1 MINKRNL
8 FKRIISILTVVT
20 IIVPTFTQL
29 AISAEE
35 TDKYPYN
42 IFGRNGIEINAG
54 NLCINGDVHTNKEA
68 NITAY
73 GKNINGKITTGNDI
87 EKRVKHVYADTKIR
101 EKYFTENCE
110 LYEDGYVKSE
120 MNIHINSPIFSY
132 RNIELDGNVALNS
145 NIGTLMNI
153 NVTGEVKNANTSV
166 VYSKYG
172 NITIEND
179 STANINGLIYAPLG
193 TLTINSPNVSI
204 NGIIIADK
212 IIINGN
218 SINLNGNDNI
228 ARFIGTESEVY
239 DFSDLEYLP
248 EDWLGDTDKDDL
260 FDIYEK
266 VIDTDPFNPD
276 TDGDKLPDGY
286 EVLTLNTDPLEVDTD
301 ENGVSDAD
309 EDFDNDNLNNLGEYE
324 NKTGP
329 FNPDTDDDGLLD
341 GDEIKKYKTD
351 PLNPDTDNDGLL
363 DGEEGYNG
371 TIYKKNGVY
380 FDPLNPDTNG
390 NGILDGDEVFRQY
403 KKQEVSTYDEAITE
417 INVSMSTNGSLER
430 NLKIESMYGIDA
442 MSSDVFA
449 MIGEPFNFETST
461 KFNEARITFK
471 IDQSKLGD
479 TEFDNLI
486 ILWYNEKEQIFEE
499 MPTTRNK
506 AQSTISTKTTHF
518 SQYIIVDSEKWYA
531 NWEASFTELRKMWN
545 NGTTSY
551 KEMNTIFVIDC
562 CSDMETIDSSNQRL
576 NICSNIVNGMMSE
589 DRAAVITYSEYGT
602 RGMTGLTDKNSVLSI
617 LSSYIRN
624 SGAKSNLTPAFA
636 DAVNIANSSSAE
648 MNRIIILTN
657 GNTQFTLDLGGYNL
671 SNVTVN
677 VVDMGGYTMSEALMN
692 VASVTGGSVYGIASA
707 SDLAYQVGDT
717 IYTPPQFIGEDSDG
731 DGIPDLVELYGLKP
745 NGQPINSDPYNKHSD
760 KDGLQDNEELNF
772 SREKMT
778 YDLDKEEYDG
788 SVFVWSDPTL
798 VNSDWDSYDDKKEK
812 ELGSNPL
819 VANFYIEN
827 EDYDYITNNV
837 YFTSS
842 DYLNT
847 YSNSLFE
854 SSMMW
859 LGNNVFSS
867 NGDKVEL
874 YKKAIIDYL
883 DVNLN
888 SKKTEY
894 ELQELYDLEKSIYQK
909 FNDYINSAY
918 QVIDISG
925 KPDASL
931 QKDKE
936 LLNEFKAS
944 IQRRYEILNET
955 YDHNAES
962 RQSFFKRMDEAA
974 NEYEWYVSQT
984 KTLDKRINLKNM
996 GIKSSKGIMKYAG
1009 FAFDVFDMSFD
1020 AAAVYNDYVIFK
1032 SNVRVMEDGIN
1043 ILEIISESDNVYIKK
1058 AALELLDMAKNQYNN
1073 ALYEWEQAAFELVD
1087 NASYAYALNK
1097 LSKLPKY
1104 GSYASFFVFATGILS
1119 NAGELCMNAEYT
1131 VANAT
1136 IADTLCNE
1144 ICEMANTGQHLKN
1157 GISISKNYRTAAK
1170 RFTDLIVLRKNAEQ
1184 QYVNLNESLPF
1195 YIKWSEKDCLQ
1206 HAKNNIN
1213 ILNEIL
1219 AKYSYTIN

>member
-239 DFSDLEYLP
+239 DLHDLICLP
-248 EDWLGDTDKDDL
+248 KEWLIDTDKDDL

-266 VIDTDPFNPD
+266 VIDSDLNNPD

-286 EVLTLNTDPLEVDTD
+286 EVITLDTDPTEIDTD
-301 ENGVSDAD
+301 ENGISDAD

-324 NKTGP
+324 NKTEP

-471 IDQSKLGD
+471 IDQSKLRD

-506 AQSTISTKTTHF
+506 TQSTISTKTTHF
-518 SQYIIVDSEKWYA
+518 S
-531 NWEASFTELRKMWN
+531 
-545 NGTTSY
+545 
-551 KEMNTIFVIDC
+551 
-562 CSDMETIDSSNQRL
+562 
-576 NICSNIVNGMMSE
+576 
-589 DRAAVITYSEYGT
+589 
-602 RGMTGLTDKNSVLSI
+602 
-617 LSSYIRN
+617 
-624 SGAKSNLTPAFA
+624 
-636 DAVNIANSSSAE
+636 
-648 MNRIIILTN
+648 
-657 GNTQFTLDLGGYNL
+657 
-671 SNVTVN
+671 
-677 VVDMGGYTMSEALMN
+677 
-692 VASVTGGSVYGIASA
+692 
-707 SDLAYQVGDT
+707 
-717 IYTPPQFIGEDSDG
+717 
-731 DGIPDLVELYGLKP
+731 
-745 NGQPINSDPYNKHSD
+745 
-760 KDGLQDNEELNF
+760 
-772 SREKMT
+772 
-778 YDLDKEEYDG
+778 
-788 SVFVWSDPTL
+788 
-798 VNSDWDSYDDKKEK
+798 
-812 ELGSNPL
+812 
-819 VANFYIEN
+819 
-827 EDYDYITNNV
+827 
-837 YFTSS
+837 
-842 DYLNT
+842 
-847 YSNSLFE
+847 
-854 SSMMW
+854 
-859 LGNNVFSS
+859 
-867 NGDKVEL
+867 
-874 YKKAIIDYL
+874 
-883 DVNLN
+883 
-888 SKKTEY
+888 
-894 ELQELYDLEKSIYQK
+894 
-909 FNDYINSAY
+909 
-918 QVIDISG
+918 
-925 KPDASL
+925 
-931 QKDKE
+931 
-936 LLNEFKAS
+936 
-944 IQRRYEILNET
+944 
-955 YDHNAES
+955 
-962 RQSFFKRMDEAA
+962 
-974 NEYEWYVSQT
+974 
-984 KTLDKRINLKNM
+984 
-996 GIKSSKGIMKYAG
+996 
-1009 FAFDVFDMSFD
+1009 
-1020 AAAVYNDYVIFK
+1020 
-1032 SNVRVMEDGIN
+1032 
-1043 ILEIISESDNVYIKK
+1043 
-1058 AALELLDMAKNQYNN
+1058 
-1073 ALYEWEQAAFELVD
+1073 
-1087 NASYAYALNK
+1087 
-1097 LSKLPKY
+1097 
-1104 GSYASFFVFATGILS
+1104 
-1119 NAGELCMNAEYT
+1119 
-1131 VANAT
+1131 
-1136 IADTLCNE
+1136 
-1144 ICEMANTGQHLKN
+1144 
-1157 GISISKNYRTAAK
+1157 
-1170 RFTDLIVLRKNAEQ
+1170 
-1184 QYVNLNESLPF
+1184 
-1195 YIKWSEKDCLQ
+1195 
-1206 HAKNNIN
+1206 
-1213 ILNEIL
+1213 
-1219 AKYSYTIN
+1219 

>member
-110 LYEDGYVKSE
+110 LYEDSYVKSE

-499 MPTTRNK
+499 MPTTRNRV
-506 AQSTISTKTTHF
+506 QSTISTKTTHF
-518 SQYIIVDSEKWYA
+518 SQYIVVDSAKWYA
-531 NWEASFTELRKMWN
+531 NWESSFTKLRKMWSS
-545 NGTTSY
+545 GTTTY
-551 KEMNTIFVIDC
+551 KSMNTVFIVDC
-562 CSDMETIDSSNQRL
+562 SSDMSKGDSRISICR
-576 NICSNIVNGMMSE
+576 NIMNNMMTN
-589 DRAAVITYSEYGT
+589 DKAAVITYASGINSA
-602 RGMTGLTDKNSVLSI
+602 TGFMSPQSALANLE
-617 LSSYIRN
+617 
-624 SGAKSNLTPAFA
+624 SNISNFG
-636 DAVNIANSSSAE
+636 VSSSLIRAFNKAMNLVYSSDAE
-648 MNRIIILTN
+648 LNRIIIVTTSN
-657 GNTQFTLDLGGYNL
+657 STFTFDLDEYNFSGVNVNVIDLGDYSMGL
-671 SNVTVN
+671 SLFNVTQ
-677 VVDMGGYTMSEALMN
+677 L
-692 VASVTGGSVYGIASA
+692 TGGGFYNAITADA
-707 SDLAYQVGDT
+707 LTYQRGEE

-731 DGIPDLVELYGLKP
+731 DTIPDIVEDYGLKP
-745 NGQPINSDPYNKHSD
+745 NGQPIGTNKLLKDTDGDGLDDNVELKFSVDNFKHDMDNDNLYYCRALYLATDPTKYDTDGDGFNDKEDIAPLTYEYVNGLDKLCDIAVEYMPNDFYNSQLLVLQTIRKDYYNGGFWSLTAGSIDEEFITYLKENYSKVYNEFIGRKHRIMLNDPITNELIDFPHFAASINAYYYTTLFEPLLPTNKNYINNFAGWLGDYLSMLYEDFSYEELQNSDTIDIIPSYIGSSNHFGYSD
-760 KDGLQDNEELNF
+760 VL
-772 SREKMT
+772 S
-778 YDLDKEEYDG
+778 DLD
-788 SVFVWSDPTL
+788 
-798 VNSDWDSYDDKKEK
+798 
-812 ELGSNPL
+812 
-819 VANFYIEN
+819 A
-827 EDYDYITNNV
+827 TN
-837 YFTSS
+837 
-842 DYLNT
+842 
-847 YSNSLFE
+847 
-854 SSMMW
+854 
-859 LGNNVFSS
+859 
-867 NGDKVEL
+867 
-874 YKKAIIDYL
+874 
-883 DVNLN
+883 
-888 SKKTEY
+888 
-894 ELQELYDLEKSIYQK
+894 IY
-909 FNDYINSAY
+909 YINSGFKMSVSDSLNFY
-918 QVIDISG
+918 YRNLKDNSHRYGNFVYNLINESGMKNRLFFYNKSINSYKNTFIMGISNYISHKEYKVFNGLLLLTDYTSISG
-925 KPDASL
+925 
-931 QKDKE
+931 E
-936 LLNEFKAS
+936 E
-944 IQRRYEILNET
+944 
-955 YDHNAES
+955 
-962 RQSFFKRMDEAA
+962 
-974 NEYEWYVSQT
+974 
-984 KTLDKRINLKNM
+984 
-996 GIKSSKGIMKYAG
+996 
-1009 FAFDVFDMSFD
+1009 
-1020 AAAVYNDYVIFK
+1020 
-1032 SNVRVMEDGIN
+1032 
-1043 ILEIISESDNVYIKK
+1043 IKK
-1058 AALELLDMAKNQYNN
+1058 LFSNKNVINN
-1073 ALYEWEQAAFELVD
+1073 
-1087 NASYAYALNK
+1087 S
-1097 LSKLPKY
+1097 
-1104 GSYASFFVFATGILS
+1104 
-1119 NAGELCMNAEYT
+1119 T
-1131 VANAT
+1131 VAF
-1136 IADTLCNE
+1136 ADYIFN
-1144 ICEMANTGQHLKN
+1144 
-1157 GISISKNYRTAAK
+1157 SINSC
-1170 RFTDLIVLRKNAEQ
+1170 DDV
-1184 QYVNLNESLPF
+1184 
-1195 YIKWSEKDCLQ
+1195 
-1206 HAKNNIN
+1206 
-1213 ILNEIL
+1213 
-1219 AKYSYTIN
+1219 SYF